1 MRTLLFALL
10 FLLPVSTFSST
21 GASFMQLEDSTGECE
36 KQSFDIPLNEQ
47 NIRDIH
53 KPLDIELHSSSNSEI
68 TIPNDPREVFK
79 GKSSSSDQHWMQ
91 AVGKMSLPNF
101 EDPSKKKSCSAS
113 LVAERSQ
120 DDANVIVTAAH
131 CLKHWMKGTQSNQD
145 GSITF
150 TTLEG
155 SEVSRSFKAS
165 DIIYQN
171 YSDNDVAVIKL
182 NQPIKKDV
190 IKPLI
195 VANQKVGHILS
206 ANESAKMVNAAY
218 FNDITIGD
226 RGKNLTHQECK
237 MAGRTFN
244 KNYLST
250 TCISYGGGSGSPLV
264 MAVDRPDAKQQS
276 EGMEYLFVGS
286 LVGAGRDGHYLAQF
300 AGHEK
305 YVRDLVMGIR
315 NNRP

>member
-1 MRTLLFALL
+1 
-10 FLLPVSTFSST
+10 
-21 GASFMQLEDSTGECE
+21 MQLEDSTGECE
-36 KQSFDIPLNEQ
+36 KQSFEIPLNEQ

-53 KPLDIELHSSSNSEI
+53 KPLDIELHSSGNSEI

-79 GKSSSSDQHWMQ
+79 GKDSDSDKHWMQ
-91 AVGKMSLPNF
+91 AVGKLSLPDFN
-101 EDPSKKKSCSAS
+101 DPSKKKNCSAS

-131 CLKHWMKGTQSNQD
+131 CLKYWMKGTQSNQD

-155 SEVSRSFKAS
+155 SHVSRSFKAS

-171 YSDNDVAVIKL
+171 YSDNDVAIIKL

-195 VANQKVGHILS
+195 VANQYRADIFNQNKN
-206 ANESAKMVNAAY
+206 ARMVNAGY
-218 FNDITIGD
+218 FNDISIGD

-250 TCISYGGGSGSPLV
+250 TCISYGGGSGSPLIV
-264 MAVDRPDAKQQS
+264 AVDRSDAKQQS

-300 AGHEK
+300 AAHSE
-305 YVRDLVMGIR
+305 YIRELVMGIR